1 MNGRPQL
8 LAGQGTVIFGGDRG
22 IGRATAL
29 ALGAAGGAVAVVDL
43 EAERA
48 RATVAELRELG
59 AAAEAF
65 PADVRSADDIDRV
78 LAAAAGQLGGI
89 DTVVT
94 AVGGMN
100 AFAQFR
106 NLHEYSD
113 AEWELLLDV
122 NIRYVF
128 WVVRAAVP
136 IMLAQGRG
144 GSIVSVGSISGAVSA
159 PHHVPY
165 GWPRPGW

>member
-8 LAGQGTVIFGGDRG
+8 LAGQGTVIFGGGQG

-29 ALGAAGGAVAVVDL
+29 ALGAAGGAVAVVDP

-94 AVGGMN
+94 VVGGMN

-106 NLHEYSD
+106 NLHE
-113 AEWELLLDV
+113 LLLDV
-122 NIRYVF
+122 NIRTCSG
-128 WVVRAAVP
+128 WSGRPCRSCSRRAA
-136 IMLAQGRG
+136 ADR
-144 GSIVSVGSISGAVSA
+144 S
-159 PHHVPY
+159 
-165 GWPRPGW
+165 